1 MLGEASQLKDIYR
14 VKLFKHEGFQRK
26 KCVKCGRL
34 FWTVDPERKTCGDT
48 PCDEYSFIDCPPTKR
63 KYTLEKMEKNF
74 LNFFAKHGH
83 EIIDRYPV
91 VARWRDDIFLTIASI
106 ADFQPWVT
114 TGQVPPPAN
123 PLVISQ
129 PSIRLNDMD
138 NVGRSGKH
146 FTLFFMGGH
155 HAFNSRRKRIYWNDE
170 TVALCHEFLTKELGI
185 KSQEIT
191 YIQDFWE
198 GGGNAGEDFEVNIR
212 GLEIATLVFM
222 QYASADGKRVPLP
235 LKVVDTGYGIE
246 RLVWLSQGT
255 ATSYE
260 AIFGPLVEHLR
271 KLSGVHQPPV
281 EVLRENSKLA
291 GMIDIE
297 SGRDLKLLRSKV
309 ASRTGLSVDELNRIL
324 TPLERIYAIADHL
337 RCLAFMFGDGITPS
351 NVREGYLA
359 RSVLRHTLE
368 LTREMELNTPL
379 VELMAFELKH
389 LAKQFP
395 ELEHRKNYVLEV
407 TDAEEKRYREA
418 VSRGTRI
425 VKRIAGELRSK
436 GEPISQRKLIEL
448 YDTYGLTPEIVKKMA
463 AEVGVDVDV
472 PDDFYIKVAESHSR
486 AKRAEASVPPVSAEN
501 LRSLPPTRQLYYENP
516 YAVEFRARVLNVFG
530 EYVVLNQTM
539 FYPEGGGQPA
549 DTGSLESG
557 NAKVEVVDVIKVED
571 VILHRVK
578 PPSLKRGD
586 QVAGRVDWSRR
597 RSLMAHHTGTHI
609 LLGAAR
615 RVLGDHV
622 WQQGAQKG
630 VDRSRLDISHF
641 RRVGMKELREI
652 ERLSNEVITEDRE
665 VKATWMDR
673 NQAERKY
680 GFDLYQGGVVP
691 GKRVRVVDIKGWN
704 TQACAGTHCK
714 RTGEVGLLKILR
726 TERIQDGIERIEF
739 ATGLAALNFI
749 QAQEEQLTRAAEILR
764 TSPER
769 VAAKTRELFE
779 QWKAAEKEVKR
790 LRQRI
795 AESQLPQLRR
805 AAKTVGEIRVICE
818 EVEGASVD
826 EMIKI
831 ASSLIKGDE
840 KLVVILASRDETIRL
855 VAMAGEEAVKM
866 GVNCGSMISEASK
879 VLEGGGGGRS
889 SMGQG
894 GGPRTD
900 RLGVALRRALEICE
914 KQIKG

>member
-1 MLGEASQLKDIYR
+1 MKDIYR

-26 KCVKCGRL
+26 KCAKCGRL

-48 PCDEYSFIDCPPTKR
+48 PCDEYGFIGSPPTKR
-63 KYTLEKMEKNF
+63 KYTLEKMEKSF

-83 EIIDRYPV
+83 KIIDRYPV

-129 PSIRLNDMD
+129 PSIRLNDID

-155 HAFNSRRKRIYWNDE
+155 HAFNPLRRRIYWNDE
-170 TVALCHEFLTKELGI
+170 TVALCHEFLTEELRI
-185 KSQEIT
+185 NPSEVT
-191 YIQDFWE
+191 YVQDFWE

-222 QYASADGKRVPLP
+222 QYESTDGKRSPLP

-260 AIFGPLVEHLR
+260 AVFGPVIEHLR
-271 KLSGVHQPPV
+271 KLSGICEPPM

-291 GMIDIE
+291 GMIDIK

-309 ASRTGLSVDELNRIL
+309 ASRTGLDVEELNEIL
-324 TPLERIYAIADHL
+324 APFERIYAIADHL

-359 RSVLRHTLE
+359 RSVLRRTLE
-368 LTREMELNTPL
+368 LMRKMELNTPL

-389 LAKQFP
+389 LTKQFP
-395 ELEHRKNYVLEV
+395 ELERRKNYVLEV
-407 TDAEEKRYREA
+407 TEAEEKKYGEA
-418 VSRGTRI
+418 VSRGSRI
-425 VKRIAGELRSK
+425 VKRIAEELHSRGES
-436 GEPISQRKLIEL
+436 ISQRKLVEL

-472 PDDFYIKVAESHSR
+472 PDDFYMKVAESHSQAR
-486 AKRAEASVPPVSAEN
+486 RVEASVPPVSAEN
-501 LRSLPPTRQLYYENP
+501 LRNLPPTKQLYYENP

-586 QVAGRVDWSRR
+586 QVAGRIDWSRR
-597 RSLMAHHTGTHI
+597 RALMAHHTGTHI

-615 RVLGDHV
+615 KVLGDHV

-764 TSPER
+764 APPER
-769 VAAKTRELFE
+769 AAAKTRELFE

-795 AESQLPQLRR
+795 AESQLPQLRS

-818 EVEGASVD
+818 EVKGASVD
-826 EMIKI
+826 EMIKM
-831 ASSLIKGDE
+831 ASSLIKEDE
-840 KLVVILASRDETIRL
+840 KLVVILASRDETARL
-855 VAMAGEEAVKM
+855 VAMAGEGAVKM

-900 RLGVALRRALEICE
+900 RLGVALRGALEICE
-914 KQIKG
+914 KQVKG